1 MAKPMLG
8 DDEEDA
14 LSMVMGGAP
23 EPDGDEG
30 AEMEAPAEG
39 GEEETE
45 QSDSGRILDEVQAK
59 LEELRGLVASV

>member
-1 MAKPMLG
+1 MAGKPMLG

-23 EPDGDEG
+23 SEEDEESPAIEASEESAEEPEK
-30 AEMEAPAEG
+30 
-39 GEEETE
+39 
-45 QSDSGRILDEVQAK
+45 SDSGRILDEVQAK